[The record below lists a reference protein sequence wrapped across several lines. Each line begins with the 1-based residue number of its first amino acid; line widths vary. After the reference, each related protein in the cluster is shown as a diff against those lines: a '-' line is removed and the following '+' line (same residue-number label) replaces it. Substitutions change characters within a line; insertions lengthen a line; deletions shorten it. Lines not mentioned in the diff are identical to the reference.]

1 MKEGRRRTRLPPR
14 LNETSLS
21 GPPAEPWPLALFFDD
36 CRRTTALVRAAR
48 PRSSCAALA
57 ERHVGESIRSRLSL
71 FDKTRQIFDR
81 TRQHLVWPTQ
91 LTASRPWPDGASR
104 RISTRRATG
113 LFAPPQGSPGDGP
126 NFFVPMMVVS
136 SSGREMVKRTMNS

>member
-1 MKEGRRRTRLPPR
+1 MQQERTRTRLPPR

-57 ERHVGESIRSRLSL
+57 ERHVGESIPSRLSL
-71 FDKTRQIFDR
+71 FDKMRQVFDR
-81 TRQHLVWPTQ
+81 TPQPPLWPPP
-91 LTASRPWPDGASR
+91 LPPIRPSPAPPSRP
-104 RISTRRATG
+104 ISPR
-113 LFAPPQGSPGDGP
+113 P
-126 NFFVPMMVVS
+126 
-136 SSGREMVKRTMNS
+136 

>member
-1 MKEGRRRTRLPPR
+1 MQQERTRTRLPPR

-71 FDKTRQIFDR
+71 FDKMRQVFDR

-104 RISTRRATG
+104 RISTPLPTG
-113 LFAPPQGSPGDGP
+113 LFPPPQGPPDHSPNP
-126 NFFVPMMVVS
+126 LSQS
-136 SSGREMVKRTMNS
+136 S